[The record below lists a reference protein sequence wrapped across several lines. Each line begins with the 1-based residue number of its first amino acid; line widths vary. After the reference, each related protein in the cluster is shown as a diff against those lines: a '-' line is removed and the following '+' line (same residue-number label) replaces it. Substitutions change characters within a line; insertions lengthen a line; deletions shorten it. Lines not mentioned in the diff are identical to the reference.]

1 VAKQTWLTP
10 YLDIWSELC
19 GGDLA
24 PGQAARALAPLHA
37 KLGPEETLVRWT
49 WYLRSTPVQ
58 YASVSRFAST
68 HGRYAADAQPEVEL
82 KGPRPATMGR
92 VV

>member
-1 VAKQTWLTP
+1 M
-10 YLDIWSELC
+10 S
-19 GGDLA
+19 
-24 PGQAARALAPLHA
+24 PGQAARALAPVVKA
-37 KLGPEETLVRWT
+37 IGAEETAVRFQ

-58 YASVSRFAST
+58 YCSVSRFAST